1 MSTLHHESILEDCLV
16 EAEENFRVSNKLT
29 QKQLDE
35 LLVRSEGVRD
45 AITKQAERLFE
56 DRCIY
61 HLSVSNDT
69 ELLPPGSPVTPLKKV
84 SGVIVSPFFFKKRRQ
99 GR

>member
-16 EAEENFRVSNKLT
+16 EAEENFRVHIKLT

-35 LLVRSEGVRD
+35 LIVRSEGVRL
-45 AITKQAERLFE
+45 AIEKQAQKLFD

-61 HLSVSNDT
+61 A
-69 ELLPPGSPVTPLKKV
+69 P
-84 SGVIVSPFFFKKRRQ
+84 IW
-99 GR
+99 GRGISSIKSCKTQACDS

>member
-35 LLVRSEGVRD
+35 MLVRSQGVRD
-45 AITKQAERLFE
+45 AIESQAQKLFD
-56 DRCIY
+56 DRCI
-61 HLSVSNDT
+61 
-69 ELLPPGSPVTPLKKV
+69 
-84 SGVIVSPFFFKKRRQ
+84 
-99 GR
+99 

>member
-35 LLVRSEGVRD
+35 LLVRSQGVRD
-45 AITKQAERLFE
+45 AIESQAQKLFD
-56 DRCIY
+56 DRCI
-61 HLSVSNDT
+61 
-69 ELLPPGSPVTPLKKV
+69 
-84 SGVIVSPFFFKKRRQ
+84 
-99 GR
+99 

>member
-1 MSTLHHESILEDCLV
+1 MSTLHHESLLEDCLC

-56 DRCIY
+56 DRCI
-61 HLSVSNDT
+61 
-69 ELLPPGSPVTPLKKV
+69 
-84 SGVIVSPFFFKKRRQ
+84 
-99 GR
+99 

>member
-1 MSTLHHESILEDCLV
+1 MSTLHHENILEDCLC
-16 EAEENFRVSNKLT
+16 EAEENFRISNKLT

-56 DRCIY
+56 DRCI
-61 HLSVSNDT
+61 
-69 ELLPPGSPVTPLKKV
+69 
-84 SGVIVSPFFFKKRRQ
+84 
-99 GR
+99 